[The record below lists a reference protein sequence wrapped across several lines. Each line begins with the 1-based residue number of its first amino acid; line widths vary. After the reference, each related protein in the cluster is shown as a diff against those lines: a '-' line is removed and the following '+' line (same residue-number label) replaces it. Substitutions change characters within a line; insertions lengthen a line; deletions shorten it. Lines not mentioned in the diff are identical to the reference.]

1 MKKNS
6 RIAVLGAGVMGCST
20 AIFLARK
27 GFQVSIFDKEKQPFS
42 AASRWNEGKIHLGFI
57 YSADPSLRTANHV
70 IPGGLNFRPLIEE
83 LTGTSLALS
92 LIHI

>member
-57 YSADPSLRTANHV
+57 IVQIHLYAPQIMSFLEGS
-70 IPGGLNFRPLIEE
+70 IF
-83 LTGTSLALS
+83 AL
-92 LIHI
+92 